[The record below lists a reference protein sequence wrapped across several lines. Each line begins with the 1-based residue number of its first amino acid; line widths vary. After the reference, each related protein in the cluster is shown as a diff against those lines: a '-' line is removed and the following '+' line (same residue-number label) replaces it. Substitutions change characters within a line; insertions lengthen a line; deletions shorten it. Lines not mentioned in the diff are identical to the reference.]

1 MTFPQMPGTRPQIYT
16 PPVRKT
22 PVSHCGYTAL
32 QGTPQPWTCPGCGK
46 VCDEHVPRTA
56 ARDSPGDS

>member
-22 PVSHCGYTAL
+22 PVTCCGYTSL
-32 QGTPQPWTCPGCGK
+32 MGTPQPWTCPGCG
-46 VCDEHVPRTA
+46 TA
-56 ARDSPGDS
+56 HEPKS